1 MTLSD
6 FRELTAHLPGDL
18 DLKVL
23 LPWGEIDDAELIEA
37 GALDT
42 EDPVRQSL
50 EENPVVLL
58 ASANPMTLP

>member
-18 DLKVL
+18 DIKVL

-37 GALDT
+37 GDLDT